1 MTSKLLILYTGGT
14 IGMVQTDDGLAPSSG
29 LQARIHDTLGESLDD
44 LPEFD
49 LIELNPLIDSS
60 NITPSNWSQIY
71 DALQQHW
78 HEYAGFIVLH
88 GTDTL
93 AYTAGALSFMLGA
106 CDKNVIITG
115 SQIPLGMGRS
125 DANSNLESAM
135 ALAVEPSFGM
145 VSVLFH
151 HTLMQGSRVTKF
163 SSHDFSA
170 FQSFNAEPLAKL
182 SIHKQFAGTALNP
195 SALQAP
201 TKRHYE
207 FDNNGVGILV
217 LHPGMFDY
225 AYEGFLKNPEC
236 RAVIIQTYG
245 AGNIADQNTGF
256 VDFLSKMQ
264 QAQKPVI
271 NVTQCAHGG
280 TAQGAY
286 ASGSLLCKLGILD
299 GKDITLEAAFA
310 KLHWLLA
317 QSYSYEQ
324 IQQQWPQAL
333 IDEMTSSEA

>member
-1 MTSKLLILYTGGT
+1 MTTKLLILYTGGT
-14 IGMVQTDDGLAPSSG
+14 IGMVQTEDGLAPSSG
-29 LQARIHDTLGESLDD
+29 LQARIHETLGESLDD

-71 DALQQHW
+71 DALQLHW
-78 HEYAGFIVLH
+78 QDYAGFIVLH

-93 AYTAGALSFMLGA
+93 AYTAAALSFMLGA
-106 CDKNVIITG
+106 CDKNVIVTG

-145 VSVLFH
+145 ASVLFH
-151 HTLMQGSRVTKF
+151 HSLMQGSRVTKF
-163 SSHDFSA
+163 SSHEFSA

-182 SIHKQFAGTALNP
+182 SIHKQFSGVALNP
-195 SALQAP
+195 NTTHTP
-201 TKRHYE
+201 EKRTYNYQ
-207 FDNNGVGILV
+207 NNSVGVLV
-217 LHPGMFDY
+217 LHPGLSHY
-225 AYEGFLKNPEC
+225 AYEGFLNDPEC
-236 RAVIIQTYG
+236 KAVIIQTYG
-245 AGNIADQNTGF
+245 AGNIADQNEGL
-256 VDFLSKMQ
+256 VEFLSNMQ
-264 QAQKPVI
+264 QASKTVI

-310 KLHWLLA
+310 KIHWLLA
-317 QSYSYEQ
+317 QSLTYED
-324 IQQQWPQAL
+324 IQNKWSQAL
-333 IDEMTSSEA
+333 IDEMTS